1 MREIETLG
9 AELKKSQ
16 EETDKSCA
24 EVGLS
29 EFVISL
35 EKLYYADFF
44 ILLVIILFS

>member
-16 EETDKSCA
+16 EEMDKSRA

-29 EFVISL
+29 AFVISL

-44 ILLVIILFS
+44 ILLVIRLFS